1 MKHSTLET
9 IEFIGKWIIFILL
22 YLFISWSTE
31 PREVVDEDGNVHK
44 KWEVTVDA
52 PLYNE
57 Y

>member
-9 IEFIGKWIIFILL
+9 IEFFGKIIIFLL
-22 YLFISWSTE
+22 IIMYLCWSTQ

-44 KWEVTVDA
+44 KWEITVDA